1 MNEAGF
7 AVGHADEDHAM
18 MQKSG
23 VEARNRGFLATVLR
37 TGRSKNAP
45 DFANEGT
52 AEPKS
57 AGLIEKMAHLGA
69 YVSEANWR
77 TENDRVGLGK
87 LIDRGHRHLGKSG
100 PGGLGTVF
108 FEHIVRSELGAP
120 DRGRLLRR
128 GLVSRPRPLLRP
140 CGKHARTCYKK

>member
-1 MNEAGF
+1 VNEAGF

-45 DFANEGT
+45 DLANEGT

-57 AGLIEKMAHLGA
+57 AGLIEK
-69 YVSEANWR
+69 WR
-77 TENDRVGLGK
+77 IWALMFAKRVGVPEM
-87 LIDRGHRHLGKSG
+87 IAWASA
-100 PGGLGTVF
+100 
-108 FEHIVRSELGAP
+108 S
-120 DRGRLLRR
+120 
-128 GLVSRPRPLLRP
+128 
-140 CGKHARTCYKK
+140 